1 MVHSTANTHIYF
13 YAGVLLALKED
24 SPPYALDPTTL
35 RTIGRDPSMLSN
47 CLGLYDFNGKL
58 PSPTF
63 TAHPKVDG
71 RTGTMYAYG
80 YEAKG
85 DASTGYP

>member
-1 MVHSTANTHIYF
+1 MHLIRILCAQLVQSIFTALIV
-13 YAGVLLALKED
+13 G
-24 SPPYALDPTTL
+24 
-35 RTIGRDPSMLSN
+35 I
-47 CLGLYDFNGKL
+47 YDFNGKL

-85 DASTGYP
+85 DASTGDWFFSFHFNFRYMLLRV

>member
-1 MVHSTANTHIYF
+1 M
-13 YAGVLLALKED
+13 
-24 SPPYALDPTTL
+24 
-35 RTIGRDPSMLSN
+35 
-47 CLGLYDFNGKL
+47 YDFNGKL

-85 DASTGYP
+85 DASTGKSSISTSFNSRYLFLCV

>member
-1 MVHSTANTHIYF
+1 
-13 YAGVLLALKED
+13 
-24 SPPYALDPTTL
+24 
-35 RTIGRDPSMLSN
+35 MLSN